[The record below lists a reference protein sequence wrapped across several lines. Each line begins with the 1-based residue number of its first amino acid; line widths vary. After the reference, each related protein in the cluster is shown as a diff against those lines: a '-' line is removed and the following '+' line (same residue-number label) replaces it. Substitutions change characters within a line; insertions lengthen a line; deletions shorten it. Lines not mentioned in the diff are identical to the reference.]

1 VTDSAKVT
9 FAEPD
14 HDLLGK
20 GTSLKQYSHR
30 APYSCLRQKKWKRFT

>member
-14 HDLLGK
+14 HDLLAK
-20 GTSLKQYSHR
+20 GTSLK
-30 APYSCLRQKKWKRFT
+30 

>member
-20 GTSLKQYSHR
+20 GTSLK
-30 APYSCLRQKKWKRFT
+30 

>member
-20 GTSLKQYSHR
+20 GASLK
-30 APYSCLRQKKWKRFT
+30 